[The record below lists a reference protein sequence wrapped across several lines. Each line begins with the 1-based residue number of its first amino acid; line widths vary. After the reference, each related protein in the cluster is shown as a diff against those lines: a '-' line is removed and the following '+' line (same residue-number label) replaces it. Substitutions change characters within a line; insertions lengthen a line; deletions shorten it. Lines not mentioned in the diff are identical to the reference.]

1 MPASYRWVI
10 TIDRITEEGEIIT
23 LMNPREGSI
32 VGQSGPSNE
41 DKNLKSNPQR
51 FSVYAEG
58 AEHGE
63 MICYAE
69 GMLYSTDAAKDYEEA
84 CFGPLDDYAGP
95 ALGCTAIKI
104 DGKWMSDKF

>member
-1 MPASYRWVI
+1 MSASYRWVI
-10 TIDRITEEGEIIT
+10 TIDRITEEGEVIT

-32 VGQSGPSNE
+32 VGVSGPSNA
-41 DKNLKSNPQR
+41 DDSLKSNPQR
-51 FSVYAEG
+51 FSVYDDDEN
-58 AEHGE
+58 
-63 MICYAE
+63 CYAE

-104 DGKWMSDKF
+104 DGKWM